1 MAGAEPS
8 RKRARGFSSLR
19 GLLTY
24 FRGTPEENGSA
35 PAASP
40 PDELVV
46 APRTVLLP
54 EMASLFHAD
63 DAARV
68 QHAADVM
75 FAVMN
80 GSQRFTVKDGVPR
93 AAGFPIDQTRVRRMP
108 DDPRLVEIVMSFRAS
123 ENAPLRGMPCVDV
136 MRVVRHLEG
145 TGATTALIEISD
157 GANPPGLR
165 MRLIV
170 TVQMQ

>member
-1 MAGAEPS
+1 
-8 RKRARGFSSLR
+8 
-19 GLLTY
+19 
-24 FRGTPEENGSA
+24 
-35 PAASP
+35 
-40 PDELVV
+40 
-46 APRTVLLP
+46 
-54 EMASLFHAD
+54 
-63 DAARV
+63 
-68 QHAADVM
+68 
-75 FAVMN
+75 
-80 GSQRFTVKDGVPR
+80 
-93 AAGFPIDQTRVRRMP
+93 MP

-170 TVQMQ
+170 TVQLQ